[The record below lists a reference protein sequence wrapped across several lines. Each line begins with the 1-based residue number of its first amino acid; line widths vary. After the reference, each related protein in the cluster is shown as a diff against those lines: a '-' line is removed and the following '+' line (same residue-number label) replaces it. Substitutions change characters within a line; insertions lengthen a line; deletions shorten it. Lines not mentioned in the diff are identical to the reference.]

1 MEDNAPGNRTFR
13 IRISWNT
20 GNRDLLPVEEL
31 NPKVANNLGITTAVV
46 DVEGKLIEIYL
57 RIIKIRC
64 WALYAGV
71 VEFKALMISR
81 YIMKAFPDEKT
92 R

>member
-46 DVEGKLIEIYL
+46 DVEGKLMEIRL
-57 RIIKIRC
+57 RIIKTRC
-64 WALYAGV
+64 WAYYA
-71 VEFKALMISR
+71 ALLNSKLSDKPIN
-81 YIMKAFPDEKT
+81 ITKAFPDEKT

>member
-1 MEDNAPGNRTFR
+1 M
-13 IRISWNT
+13 IWNT
-20 GNRDLLPVEEL
+20 GNRDLLSIGEL
-31 NPKVANNLGITTAVV
+31 NPRVANYPSITTAVV
-46 DVEGKLIEIYL
+46 DVEGKLIEICL
-57 RIIKIRC
+57 RIIKNRC

>member
-71 VEFKALMISR
+71 VEFKSLMISR